1 MHIFLKEVLERA
13 LMGKTLIFFC
23 AYEKE
28 VFRREWGGER
38 EREGGRR
45 GKNTGGEDGG
55 KGRGDWIKG
64 RRGEAL
70 ASLMEVFL
78 PH

>member
-1 MHIFLKEVLERA
+1 MCTRKRCFAGSER
-13 LMGKTLIFFC
+13 K
-23 AYEKE
+23 
-28 VFRREWGGER
+28 REE
-38 EREGGRR
+38 EG
-45 GKNTGGEDGG
+45 GKNTGGGDGG

>member
-1 MHIFLKEVLERA
+1 MHIRKRCFTGSER
-13 LMGKTLIFFC
+13 G
-23 AYEKE
+23 
-28 VFRREWGGER
+28 RE
-38 EREGGRR
+38 EGGKKPREDSGKR
-45 GKNTGGEDGG
+45 G
-55 KGRGDWIKG
+55 GDWIKG

>member
-1 MHIFLKEVLERA
+1 MHIFLREVLEQA
-13 LMGKTLIFFC
+13 LMGKTLILC
-23 AYEKE
+23 I
-28 VFRREWGGER
+28 R
-38 EREGGRR
+38 ERGVSQGVRAGGTRRKTHKGEDR
-45 GKNTGGEDGG
+45 GKG
-55 KGRGDWIKG
+55 KGDWIKG

>member
-1 MHIFLKEVLERA
+1 
-13 LMGKTLIFFC
+13 MGKTLIFFFC

-38 EREGGRR
+38 EREEGGER
-45 GKNTGGEDGG
+45 TQGGEDGG

>member
-1 MHIFLKEVLERA
+1 M
-13 LMGKTLIFFC
+13 
-23 AYEKE
+23 
-28 VFRREWGGER
+28 FRRER
-38 EREGGRR
+38 EREEAGRKHR
-45 GKNTGGEDGG
+45 GEDGG
-55 KGRGDWIKG
+55 KRGGDWIKG